1 MQDKV
6 EICPDP
12 AAQQPDVMKVG
23 RPQDR
28 KQFQPTYGT
37 AYDDTGEVNN
47 RAFIRN
53 SIALEVGG
61 FLLSLIS
68 FLANLAL
75 ALTFPVSVWICFRV
89 VKEYERAV
97 VFRLGRSEHLASHT
111 KATGLFIVSSV

>member
-12 AAQQPDVMKVG
+12 APQQPDVMKVG

-28 KQFQPTYGT
+28 KHFQATYGT
-37 AYDDTGEVNN
+37 AYDDAGEVNN
-47 RAFIRN
+47 RALFVTYRIWN
-53 SIALEVGG
+53 SIALQVGG

-68 FLANLAL
+68 FLANLVL

-97 VFRLGRSEHLASHT
+97 IFRLGR
-111 KATGLFIVSSV
+111 